1 MICIINKNPQIVV
14 QKKKVDSQRKEA
26 FMAKKRLIL
35 GVALIMCL
43 SLFAGCNEG
52 IKEKSVNN
60 MIELHTWYFTSGIP
74 NNAIKVKHSDNDV
87 DFICAVDKGRL
98 WSYDTHEFRKNVAV
112 KTSSTIYWDYFDM
125 DEESE
130 VSEAYLE
137 IVLKKDDTIIGYAVI
152 KIERIEKSFDYSAKV
167 LKSVLF
173 PKVSGQYQEV
183 SEEYVKATI
192 EKIKAD
198 KGDQ

>member
-1 MICIINKNPQIVV
+1 
-14 QKKKVDSQRKEA
+14 
-26 FMAKKRLIL
+26 MAKNRLIM
-35 GVALIMCL
+35 GVALIICL

-60 MIELHTWYFTSGIP
+60 MIELHTWYFTSGLP

-98 WSYDTHEFRKNVAV
+98 WRFDTHEFGKNATV
-112 KTSSTIYWDYFDM
+112 KTGSTIYWDYFDE

-130 VSEAYLE
+130 VSETYLE
-137 IVLKKDDTIIGYAVI
+137 IVLKKNDIIIGYAVI
-152 KIERIEKSFDYSAKV
+152 HIERIQNSLDYSAKV
-167 LKSVLF
+167 LKSALF
-173 PKVSGQYQEV
+173 PKVSGQYQKV

-198 KGDQ
+198 NGDK